1 MPRMSLEGPRVIV
14 NCISFKEMASLFL
27 AVGEDSEEDSDYTE
41 DDDIDFAME
50 KKKAKGNKK
59 KTRQN
64 MPAEREKKTPK
75 SKINAIGKFV
85 LRIWK
90 KLLYHKIPFIFTEE

>member
-1 MPRMSLEGPRVIV
+1 MEGPRVIV
-14 NCISFKEMASLFL
+14 NCISFKEVASLFP
-27 AVGEDSEEDSDYTE
+27 AVGEESAEDSDYTE

-64 MPAEREKKTPK
+64 TSAEREKKTPK
-75 SKINAIGKFV
+75 SKINTTGRFV
-85 LRIWK
+85 L
-90 KLLYHKIPFIFTEE
+90 